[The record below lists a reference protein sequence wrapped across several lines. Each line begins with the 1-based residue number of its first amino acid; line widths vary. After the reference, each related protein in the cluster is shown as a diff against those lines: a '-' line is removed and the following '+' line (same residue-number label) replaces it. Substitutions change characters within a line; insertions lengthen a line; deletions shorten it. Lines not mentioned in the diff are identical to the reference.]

1 MWIIPKSLPLLASAQ
16 DTAESSW
23 GLEEQASALA
33 RSLFARTKP
42 LRSQILLRKWK
53 QGSWIRLLFGRT
65 SKHLIPPHLLDAWIS
80 SLPDI
85 RAKDSVTPASA
96 KELKMLA
103 SYGLSSCG
111 QLSLFAP
118 GEFFSKTSK
127 AISASDCAKSLE
139 TWKRQVIEQRGE
151 YSARLKSALRIS
163 ASGCSSSESR
173 RTPNVLSENAARGC
187 GQDPEK
193 RKAQGR
199 QVNLQDQVTQ
209 WPTPD
214 VPNGGRALAPETTS
228 TGRKPD
234 GTKAQVGLQNAV
246 NLWPT
251 PKALTGGPNSNR
263 ENRSQTGGPDLQEA
277 VQQWKTPHGF
287 CGMEQDGSYGGG
299 GEFAK
304 QVKAWSTPRSS
315 DGEKGS
321 PNQRDSSGSQPLPA
335 QVVSAWPTPSA
346 HDAKGAN
353 SEAHMTKDR
362 PHLGQLPNA
371 VIHQTAG
378 QPAPANPNTNGN
390 RPASCQLNPDWVET
404 LMGVPIGW
412 TDLGCSETVSYRP
425 AQTELGLCSTR
436 G

>member
-1 MWIIPKSLPLLASAQ
+1 MWLHLPPSHFAPA
-16 DTAESSW
+16 TAESNW
-23 GLEEQASALA
+23 ASAKVASDFA
-33 RSLFARTKP
+33 RSVTWRSKHSPPRTW
-42 LRSQILLRKWK
+42 LQR
-53 QGSWIRLLFGRT
+53 FGRVSWMTLLSGAT

-80 SLPDI
+80 SLPGI
-85 RAKDSVTPASA
+85 PAKDSVTPASA

-118 GEFFSKTSK
+118 GEFFLKTSR
-127 AISASDCAKSLE
+127 AISPSDCAKSLE
-139 TWKRQVIEQRGE
+139 TWKHQVIVARGE
-151 YSARLKSALRIS
+151 YSARLKSALRIRE
-163 ASGCSSSESR
+163 SGCSSSDAWPSPDARDSHPEGEQAGLR
-173 RTPNVLSENAARGC
+173 RLEKWGTCGLQTAA
-187 GQDPEK
+187 
-193 RKAQGR
+193 
-199 QVNLQDQVTQ
+199 NL

-214 VPNGGRALAPETTS
+214 VPNGGRALAPEIAANK
-228 TGRKPD
+228 GQKPD

-251 PKALTGGPNSNR
+251 PRSSPN
-263 ENRSQTGGPDLQEA
+263 ENRQTKPSPSQVAGKHGKNLATEA
-277 VQQWKTPHGF
+277 SQN
-287 CGMEQDGSYGGG
+287 
-299 GEFAK
+299 
-304 QVKAWSTPRSS
+304 WSTHRSS
-315 DGEKGS
+315 DGEKGG

-335 QVVSAWPTPSA
+335 QVVSARPTPSA

-353 SEAHMTKDR
+353 GEAHMTKDR

-378 QPAPANPNTNGN
+378 QPAPENPNTNGN